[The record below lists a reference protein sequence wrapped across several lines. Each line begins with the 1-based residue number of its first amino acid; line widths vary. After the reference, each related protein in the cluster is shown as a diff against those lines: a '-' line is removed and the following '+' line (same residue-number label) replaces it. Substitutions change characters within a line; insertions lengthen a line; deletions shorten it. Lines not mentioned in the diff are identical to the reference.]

1 MRHRSVSTY
10 SRTSSRYPIML
21 TFVVSVALVALL
33 LVGSAGERP
42 EATPEGISTGET
54 VGVTLEGTPTPFF
67 ASYRSLQLCLPVR
80 PEAITTVAFHQ
91 AAGQRA
97 LSLDPLVPVSEP
109 GTADD
114 PASTGGTE
122 TVGSTGTHSAVWSGS
137 AIQLWRSNRSGPPD
151 TAVDCGATP
160 GSTVYAPASGRVM
173 EVRRYSLYGECDD
186 FEVHIRPEGWDET
199 DIVLIHIDEVTV
211 SPGDD
216 VIGGVTPIAS
226 VRRLSDRIDL
236 QLGQYAE
243 DGGDHVHMQVN
254 EVEDPLRLESVG
266 SS

>member
-1 MRHRSVSTY
+1 
-10 SRTSSRYPIML
+10 ML

-33 LVGSAGERP
+33 LAGSAGERP
-42 EATPEGISTGET
+42 EASHHAESTGRT
-54 VGVTLEGTPTPFF
+54 VGVSVDATPTPFF

-91 AAGQRA
+91 AAGRHA

-114 PASTGGTE
+114 PASTAATGTA
-122 TVGSTGTHSAVWSGS
+122 GSTGTRSAVWSGS

-151 TAVDCGATP
+151 TAVDCGAAP
-160 GSTVYAPASGRVM
+160 GSTVYAPVSGTVM

-186 FEVHIRPEGWDET
+186 FEVHIRPEGWDEI
-199 DIVLIHIDEVTV
+199 DIVLIHIDEITV
-211 SPGDD
+211 SPGDE
-216 VIGGVTPIAS
+216 VIGGLTPIAS